1 MGRYRSPVAELAHPY
16 VRPQETGTRTDV
28 RWATFTDGSGAG
40 LLVIGLPHLSFSA
53 LPYRIAD
60 LDGGETKSRTHWAE
74 LTPRDEITLAV
85 DFRQTGVGGDDS
97 WGAVPHREYTLWPQ
111 DLDFRFLMRA
121 IGPEDDPSVFTR
133 LVLPDEA
140 AEDAVYGRSL
150 ELHHFGER
158 NLAPHLARGVTAE
171 VQPPQSSPYSAAGD
185 AGLTDGIRGSVDR
198 RGGHWQ
204 GYRTDEVT
212 AELDLGPAQPVWSVK
227 LSFLQHPGS
236 GVYFPRRVEVAT
248 SVDGQS
254 WSEPAIEEVQNPDGM
269 QEDTPDGGRR
279 RVTVALEGGETRFV
293 RVRITGLGEVPAPWP
308 TGPDGA
314 RYEGETAWI
323 YLDEIIVR

>member
-1 MGRYRSPVAELAHPY
+1 
-16 VRPQETGTRTDV
+16 
-28 RWATFTDGSGAG
+28 
-40 LLVIGLPHLSFSA
+40 
-53 LPYRIAD
+53 
-60 LDGGETKSRTHWAE
+60 
-74 LTPRDEITLAV
+74 
-85 DFRQTGVGGDDS
+85 
-97 WGAVPHREYTLWPQ
+97 
-111 DLDFRFLMRA
+111 MR
-121 IGPEDDPSVFTR
+121 R
-133 LVLPDEA
+133 
-140 AEDAVYGRSL
+140 
-150 ELHHFGER
+150 
-158 NLAPHLARGVTAE
+158 
-171 VQPPQSSPYSAAGD
+171 SPYSAAGD

-236 GVYFPRRVEVAT
+236 GVYFPRLVEVAT
-248 SVDGQS
+248 SLDGQS
-254 WSEPAIEEVQNPDGM
+254 WSEPAIQEVQDPDGM